1 MVDINYIITVVSFFI
16 DEMFAIDTFLA
27 NQLQYKLLRAH
38 KIGLHK

>member
-1 MVDINYIITVVSFFI
+1 MVDIKYIITVVFFI

-27 NQLQYKLLRAH
+27 DQLQYKLLRAH